1 MLSDVGHTTGKVF
14 GFVHAFTVAVR
25 QVYDGLKPD
34 IPSKNGTPEDWSLPL
49 SATYVVGADGVLRS
63 LANHDTYG
71 LRLAEGRD
79 NEAQW
84 LRRIPRFRQG
94 RGRHRTERRAP
105 PDLR

>member
-1 MLSDVGHTTGKVF
+1 VLSDVGHTTGKVF
-14 GFVHAFTVAVR
+14 GFVHAFTDDVR
-25 QVYDGLKPD
+25 QVYDGFKPD
-34 IPSKNGTPEDWSLPL
+34 IPSKNGTPDDWSLPL
-49 SATYVVGADGVLRS
+49 SATYVVGAVGVLRS

-79 NEAQW
+79 DEAQR

-94 RGRHRTERRAP
+94 AGGHRTERRAP